1 MSDHNDVL
9 IERSGSQDTVL
20 PIIARSGMVGLTVLA
35 CLLLAGQAVTTYFV
49 VSQQQHLSNLEEGTN
64 HLRKQLSQRNTG
76 GTKMMHIPVN
86 TMPLL
91 KDFSDLDNCSSVVVM
106 RIGHQGAATT
116 YKSNLNLYTYK
127 TTHGFAHPSTLLI
140 LVAELDTKCKLEAS
154 KKVNPGVYKPQCDE
168 QGDYMPMQCWSST
181 GYCWCVDK
189 NGNKIPETLIR
200 GRPQWTAAL
209 LLSSGT
215 QSPAEY
221 IRLVHLI
228 G

>member
-20 PIIARSGMVGLTVLA
+20 PIIARRKTVSVKMVGLTVLA

-64 HLRKQLSQRNTG
+64 HLRKQLSQRNTASG

-91 KDFSDLDNCSSVVVM
+91 KDFSDLDAQNPPPNPTSGKP
-106 RIGHQGAATT
+106 R
-116 YKSNLNLYTYK
+116 
-127 TTHGFAHPSTLLI
+127 
-140 LVAELDTKCKLEAS
+140 VAELDTKCKLEAS

-200 GRPQWTAAL
+200 GRPQC
-209 LLSSGT
+209 
-215 QSPAEY
+215 Q
-221 IRLVHLI
+221 
-228 G
+228 